1 MRIAFLS
8 IVVLLSC
15 FCSAQSGSEKEITAL
30 VDRFF
35 QAMADRDTL
44 ALNSIMTDDGIFH
57 SVAPGRPARST
68 THDQFIRDIGMAEGK
83 ILERYWEP
91 EIWVGEGI
99 ATLHA
104 EYDLHFGGKFSHCG
118 TDVFLFVQTADGWQ
132 ISGGVFNMKREGCG
146 NIRWGR

>member
-1 MRIAFLS
+1 MRIAFLPFF
-8 IVVLLSC
+8 ILLSC
-15 FCSAQSGSEKEITAL
+15 FCSAQSGSEKEIIAL

-35 QAMADRDTL
+35 QVMADRDTL
-44 ALNSIMTDDGIFH
+44 ALDSIMTDEGIFH
-57 SVAPGRPARST
+57 SVAAGRAARAT
-68 THDQFIRDIGMAEGK
+68 THAQFIRDIGAAAEK

-91 EIWVGEGI
+91 EIWIGERI
-99 ATLHA
+99 ATLRA

-132 ISGGVFNMKREGCG
+132 ISGGVFDMKREGCG